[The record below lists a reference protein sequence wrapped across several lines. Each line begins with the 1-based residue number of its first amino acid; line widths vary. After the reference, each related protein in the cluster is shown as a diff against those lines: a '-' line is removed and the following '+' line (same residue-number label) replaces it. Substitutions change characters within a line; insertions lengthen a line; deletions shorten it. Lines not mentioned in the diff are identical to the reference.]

1 MLVDTLYDMPAS
13 PSIDVLQRADDQLR
27 RIISHVRPDQAGL
40 PTPCSDFDVRA
51 LVNHIVYDVQT
62 FTAMISGGQRGSP
75 DADLIGDDWLAA
87 YRSSADA
94 LLSAWRTRGTGGTLT
109 SRLGELPATW
119 ALGQHA
125 SNLTVHAWDVAQAT
139 GQSTE
144 LEPALAEEAL
154 AWGRENLKPQ
164 FRGAAFGLEVRVPE
178 NAPVYDRLAGFF
190 GRTPGRPGRTGP
202 IEHDDNRHS

>member
-1 MLVDTLYDMPAS
+1 VLVDTLYDMPAS

-87 YRSSADA
+87 YSLSADA
-94 LLSAWRTRGTGGTLT
+94 LLATWRSRGTGGTLT
-109 SRLGELPATW
+109 SRMGELPATW

-125 SNLTVHAWDVAQAT
+125 SDLVVHAWDVARAT
-139 GQSTE
+139 RNTE
-144 LEPALAEEAL
+144 ELDPELAEAAL
-154 AWGRENLKPQ
+154 AWGRQNLKPEL
-164 FRGAAFGLEVRVPE
+164 RGQAFGPEVPVPD
-178 NAPVYDRLAGFF
+178 NAPAYERLAGFF
-190 GRTPGRPGRTGP
+190 GREPG
-202 IEHDDNRHS
+202 